1 MFSRVENSPFN
12 LSQART
18 FLSDIEVILGQ
29 LVISNWGETVF
40 DYLPNLM
47 YIGGF
52 KGKSSLTANALDS
65 LAIHDN
71 NPDNVPTSNVS
82 LIQIHFPR
90 LVEISGLDVFLINN
104 PDLCYIGEL
113 EYYKASSNQTVIYS
127 TVEGIP
133 RKNYNDCGMFCNI
146 NVFCELLCP
155 LLVN

>member
-1 MFSRVENSPFN
+1 MLNVSRNENSPSN
-12 LSQART
+12 LSQVRT

-29 LVISNWGETVF
+29 LVIATWGETVF

-52 KGKSSLTANALDS
+52 EGNSSLAADALDS
-65 LAIHDN
+65 LAINDN
-71 NPDNVPTSNVS
+71 NPVNIPTSNVS

-90 LVEISGLDVFLINN
+90 LVEISGLDIFLINN

-127 TVEGIP
+127 TVEDIP
-133 RKNYNDCGMFCNI
+133 RKNYSDCGMFCEC
-146 NVFCELLCP
+146 F
-155 LLVN
+155 